1 MPSAVQS
8 RVRRLRD
15 QAAGIDQHA
24 HRLEQAGKLAAAARA
39 RELADGLLARAR
51 ELEDEGGE

>member
-1 MPSAVQS
+1 M
-8 RVRRLRD
+8 RD

-24 HRLEQAGKLAAAARA
+24 HRLEGAGKLAAAARA

-51 ELEDEGGE
+51 ELEGAAGE